1 MWLPHLGACCL
12 FLKILSLSFVSLG
25 QCPWD
30 NFIKCFYHCPPQG
43 KDQDFRIQSCPSQMM
58 NGGTKK
64 APASGQGT
72 PDVLVLAPSPTSKSF
87 LLRQGTASFW
97 YIQSFLKPLSVSAQA
112 NSALSLPAPSSHRKH
127 LIMTSKSQNQKTT
140 KSNSFSLVF
149 HFPRH
154 LL

>member
-1 MWLPHLGACCL
+1 M
-12 FLKILSLSFVSLG
+12 FLKILSLFLVSLG

-30 NFIKCFYHCPPQG
+30 NFTKCFYHCPPQG
-43 KDQDFRIQSCPSQMM
+43 KGQDFRIQSCPSQMM
-58 NGGTKK
+58 NEGTKK

-72 PDVLVLAPSPTSKSF
+72 RDVPVLHQPFYTSVLLSPKSKSF

-97 YIQSFLKPLSVSAQA
+97 YIQAFLKPLSVPAQA

-127 LIMTSKSQNQKTT
+127 LIMTSKSQNPKTT